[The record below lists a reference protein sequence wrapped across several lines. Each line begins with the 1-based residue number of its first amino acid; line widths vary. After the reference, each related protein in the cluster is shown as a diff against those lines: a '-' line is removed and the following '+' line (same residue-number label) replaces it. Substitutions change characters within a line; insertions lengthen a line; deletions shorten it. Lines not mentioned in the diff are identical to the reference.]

1 MDRVISLLDAMP
13 YLRAYAGQTFV
24 VKAGGEIVGD
34 PRWRAAIAKE
44 LAVLHRLGIG
54 VVLVHGGGPQ
64 LDAAA
69 SRANLGSEMVAGR
82 RVTSPEL
89 LALAVREWRG
99 ALSASLVGALR
110 AAGERAVGL
119 CGSDADV
126 VVARRRPPALVTEDD
141 GARRAV
147 DYGLVGDV
155 VSVNVAAIRAVLALP
170 AIPVL
175 TPLAAGEGD
184 ELLNVNADTVAA
196 EVAVALKAAKLVV
209 LTRSPGIL
217 TDPADP
223 SSVLHWTDLVELA
236 ELEQK
241 GAIRGGM
248 RPKLAAIRKA
258 LQGGVP
264 RVHVVDGRRAGAVL
278 EEVFTTEGSGTLVVT
293 EADEMPAEPL
303 GGK

>member
-1 MDRVISLLDAMP
+1 MERVISLLDAIP

-24 VKAGGEIVGD
+24 VKASGELVGD
-34 PRWRAAIAKE
+34 PRWRASIARDLAAI
-44 LAVLHRLGIG
+44 HRLGVS

-69 SRANLGSEMVAGR
+69 ERTGVVSKVVAGR

-89 LALAVREWRG
+89 LSLAVGEWRG
-99 ALSASLVGALR
+99 TLSAAITGALR

-119 CGSDADV
+119 CGADGDV
-126 VVARRRPPALVTEDD
+126 ILARRRPPMLVTADD
-141 GARRAV
+141 GEQRAV
-147 DYGLVGDV
+147 DYGLVGDIT
-155 VSVNVAAIRAVLALP
+155 SIGASSIRAVLSMQ

-175 TPLAAGEGD
+175 TPLAAGEGE

-196 EVAVALKAAKLVV
+196 EVAIALSAAKLVV

-217 TDPADP
+217 TDPNDP
-223 SSVLHWTDLVELA
+223 SSVLHWTDLVELQ
-236 ELEQK
+236 ELEAK

-248 RPKLAAIRKA
+248 RPKLAAIRRA

-264 RVHVVDGRRAGAVL
+264 RVHVVDGRRSGALL
-278 EEVFTTEGSGTLVVT
+278 EEVFTTAGSGTLVVT
-293 EADEMPAEPL
+293 EADETPAEPM
-303 GGK
+303 GAT